1 MKNKIILGTVQFGL
15 DYGINNTAG
24 KPTEQKVFEL
34 LDYALHKDI
43 KKLDTADAYGSA
55 TELLGNYNQFNSS
68 PFLINTKFKKDD
80 LSIQKQLE
88 VSLKSLKINQINTYF
103 YHSFD
108 DFIKFPELLNELIEL
123 KGRNRIKK
131 IGVSVYSNIEL
142 KFAIENFAV
151 DVIQLP
157 FNLLDNLSQRGKLLA
172 EAKTKGKEIQV
183 RSVFLQGLFFKNIEQ
198 LPNSIKSLK
207 SYLEKIHII
216 AKEANIPMEHLALQ
230 YALQQEEIDYVII
243 GVDNIEQL
251 QRNLSFSQI
260 TIPTGVIEAIN
271 KIIVKET
278 ELLYPKNW

>member
-34 LDYALHKDI
+34 LNYAFKRNVRI
-43 KKLDTADAYGSA
+43 LDTADAYGSA
-55 TELLGNYNQFNSS
+55 TELLGNYHESHFT
-68 PFLINTKFKKDD
+68 PFLINTKFKKST
-80 LSIQKQLE
+80 LSVQKQLDA
-88 VSLKSLKINQINTYF
+88 SLKSLKTDQVNTYF
-103 YHSFD
+103 YHSFE
-108 DFIKFPELLNELIEL
+108 DFITFPELLKELIEL
-123 KGRNRIKK
+123 KEQNTIKK

-142 KFAIENFAV
+142 KLALENIEV

-172 EAKTKGKEIQV
+172 ESKIKGKEIQV
-183 RSVFLQGLFFKNIEQ
+183 RSVFLQGLFFKKTEE
-198 LPNSIKSLK
+198 LPKSIKRLK
-207 SYLEKIHII
+207 PYLEDILII
-216 AKEANIPMEHLALQ
+216 AKDAKIPMEHLALQ
-230 YALQQEEIDYVII
+230 YALQQKEIDHVII

-251 QRNLSFSQI
+251 QRNLSFSQMQL
-260 TIPTGVIEAIN
+260 PTGVIETIN